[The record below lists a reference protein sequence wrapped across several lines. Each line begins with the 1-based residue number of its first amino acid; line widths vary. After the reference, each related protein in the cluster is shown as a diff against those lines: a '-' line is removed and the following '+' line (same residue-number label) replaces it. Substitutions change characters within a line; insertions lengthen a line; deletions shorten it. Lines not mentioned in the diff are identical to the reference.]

1 MAGYPGCEELTMY
14 PPNFDYV
21 APASLDE
28 ALSALAGADN
38 AKVLSGGMS
47 LIPLMKMRL
56 VRPTTVVDISRIPGL
71 DAITDAGD
79 HITIGAMVRHA
90 QTASDRIVN
99 EHATA
104 LAQAAAA
111 TADAQVRNQGTT
123 CGSIAHA
130 DLAADQPAAILAL
143 GATMV
148 ASSVRGTREIAAAD
162 FFVDTLTS
170 ALEDDEILTEIKI
183 PKGGKSVYR
192 KLGRRG
198 GDSDYPIAAAAAWV
212 DSTNGTIS
220 DARIAVTGVSSKPY
234 LADAAAQALVGTN
247 GSADAIAAAAS
258 HATEGVVVLEDLYGT
273 VDYRTHL
280 ASVYV
285 QRALED
291 VLA

>member
-1 MAGYPGCEELTMY
+1 MY
-14 PPNFDYV
+14 PPTFDYV
-21 APASLDE
+21 VPASLDE
-28 ALSALAGADN
+28 AVAALSNAEN

-56 VRPTTVVDISRIPGL
+56 VRPATIVDISRIPDL
-71 DAITDAGD
+71 DTITDAGD
-79 HITIGAMVRHA
+79 HIEIGALVTHA
-90 QTASDRIVN
+90 ETAASALVKEN
-99 EHATA
+99 ATA
-104 LAQAAAA
+104 LAQAADA
-111 TADAQVRNQGTT
+111 TADIQVRNQGTT

-148 ASSVRGTREIAAAD
+148 ARSVRGTREIAAAD

-170 ALEDDEILTEIKI
+170 ALADDEILVKIKV

-198 GDSDYPIAAAAAWV
+198 GDSDYPIAAAAVWV
-212 DSTNGTIS
+212 DASNGTVAN
-220 DARIAVTGVSSKPY
+220 ARVAVTGVSSKPY
-234 LADAAAQALVGTN
+234 LATASAAAIVGTD
-247 GSADAIAAAAS
+247 GSADAIAAAGS
-258 HATEGVVVLEDLYGT
+258 HATDDIVVLEDLYAT

-285 QRALED
+285 QRALKD

>member
-1 MAGYPGCEELTMY
+1 MY
-14 PPNFDYV
+14 PSNFDYV
-21 APASLDE
+21 APSSLEE
-28 ALSALAGADN
+28 ALSILSEDEN

-47 LIPLMKMRL
+47 LIPLMKARL
-56 VRPTTVVDISRIPGL
+56 VRPATIVDISRIAGL
-71 DAITDAGD
+71 DTITDEGGYIA
-79 HITIGAMVRHA
+79 IGAMVRHA
-90 QTASDRIVN
+90 QTAVDPLVN

-111 TADAQVRNQGTT
+111 TADVQVRSQGTT

-130 DLAADQPAAILAL
+130 DLAADQPAAVLAL

-148 ASSVRGTREIAAAD
+148 AVSVRGTREIAAAD

-170 ALEDDEILTEIKI
+170 ALESDEILVELRV
-183 PKGGKSVYR
+183 PKGGKSAYR

-198 GDSDYPIAAAAAWV
+198 GDADYPIAAAAVWV
-212 DSTNGTIS
+212 DAAGGTVA

-234 LADAAAQALVGTN
+234 LASASAQAVVGTD
-247 GSADAIAAAAS
+247 GSKDAIADAAS
-258 HATEGVVVLEDLYGT
+258 HATEGVVVLEDLYGP

-285 QRALED
+285 RRALED